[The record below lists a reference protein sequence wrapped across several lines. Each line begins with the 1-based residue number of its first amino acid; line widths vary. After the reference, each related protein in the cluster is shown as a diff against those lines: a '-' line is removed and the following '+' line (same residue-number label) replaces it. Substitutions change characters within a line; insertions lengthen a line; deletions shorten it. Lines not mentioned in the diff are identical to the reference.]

1 MARANHSGNNRD
13 EHVKVTTQ
21 RKPGFL
27 ERLGE
32 TTGGMLVGL
41 IAFLFSFYLL
51 FTNEGR
57 CVRTRNSLEE
67 GLSLV
72 VILNDVFTPLPQ
84 NDGKLV
90 HLSGSLMTMQPL
102 YDPNYG
108 ISVHVVK
115 LQRRVEM
122 YQWVEYGDSRDYEED
137 GEKKTETRYSYNTE
151 WKSEVVN
158 SRNFDREIGHKNP
171 SSMAVESFVAVAA
184 DVSVGHFHLS
194 K

>member
-122 YQWVEYGDSRDYEED
+122 YQWVEYGDSRSVRWSRANSSI
-137 GEKKTETRYSYNTE
+137 KAL
-151 WKSEVVN
+151 SE
-158 SRNFDREIGHKNP
+158 
-171 SSMAVESFVAVAA
+171 A
-184 DVSVGHFHLS
+184 
-194 K
+194 